1 MKKTFSLQF
10 IISSLVSPIRYI
22 VARVLCHSPKPLNL
36 LKLNFWNDRAIE
48 HKIEKYSKDDEELL
62 TVEIEARHLSI
73 ANNWVG
79 QFKRR
84 LMYRIVLFHL
94 GLMEIRLRWNTKF
107 LDWADDLCQ
116 TSRGISCS
124 YEYFHVRWTRE
135 KLV

>member
-10 IISSLVSPIRYI
+10 IISWLVSPIRYI
-22 VARVLCHSPKPLNL
+22 VARVLCHSPKSLNL
-36 LKLNFWNDRAIE
+36 PKLNFCAWKRPSE
-48 HKIEKYSKDDEELL
+48 IEKYSKDDEELL